1 MTDFFSHLTELYKTP
16 AVDLSNEM
24 SNPSNIDEMRNGYET
39 DNLSYEEKLSIL
51 LTEARTKQIF
61 EKIGINK
68 IVFSGVDKVTDGD
81 TGKSYYILYK
91 NGIPSVHE
99 LENERFYNSHKLD
112 NKIKKENLLFDESD
126 QQDYNNRFTSIDAAK
141 HSHDS
146 SDISFLRIVKASD
159 TKFWKKNDQVFP
171 KYNSYVAP
179 GISKNKFRQFI
190 LLAMSEASQERMQI
204 VETSEEYQLL
214 FYGKRPEILQIQGIL
229 KNTIDNPWSMNML
242 FLWDNYMRGTKLAE
256 DGNILQLYVGGD
268 LYSGYPFGF
277 QRSKAA
283 PNDFIVNFSFSFI
296 VKDRLSNENLTVSL
310 DDAAQ
315 NLSEY
320 GLWGKM
326 L

>member
-16 AVDLSNEM
+16 AVDLSDEM
-24 SNPSNIDEMRNGYET
+24 SNPSNVDEMRNGYET
-39 DNLSYEEKLSIL
+39 DNLSYEERLSIL

-61 EKIGINK
+61 EQVGIDKII
-68 IVFSGVDKVTDGD
+68 FTGVDKVSGGN
-81 TGKSYYILYK
+81 GKSYRFNYV
-91 NGIPSVHE
+91 NGIPSIQD
-99 LENERFYNSHKLD
+99 LD
-112 NKIKKENLLFDESD
+112 QNRSKSTSEASIVFDESD
-126 QQDYNNRFTSIDAAK
+126 QQDYNNRFISIDAAR

-171 KYNSYVAP
+171 NYDSYVAP
-179 GISKNKFRQFI
+179 GISKTKFRQFI